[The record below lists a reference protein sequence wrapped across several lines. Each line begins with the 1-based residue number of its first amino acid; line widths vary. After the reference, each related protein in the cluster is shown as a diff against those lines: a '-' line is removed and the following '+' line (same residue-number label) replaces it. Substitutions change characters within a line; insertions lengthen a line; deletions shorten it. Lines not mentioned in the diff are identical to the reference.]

1 MGFSFVHTRDTGMLR
16 SNREPYPEHSGSFLR
31 ETQMVAI
38 ASSTNFLLLA
48 QTERQKGMEEMHA
61 FEDNL
66 RHARGS
72 ASTLCVCLFTIM
84 RLSYRACWLRVIFSK
99 RHRRPSIIY
108 LSKFIIDCIRRMYNY
123 HIYARRFGHR
133 ARVELQRG
141 SAVIECRSLNFDLS
155 ISFYLLDIVIR
166 EL

>member
-1 MGFSFVHTRDTGMLR
+1 MSFYNNEALV
-16 SNREPYPEHSGSFLR
+16 SGLLVACIFF
-31 ETQMVAI
+31 EKTQEAI
-38 ASSTNFLLLA
+38 L
-48 QTERQKGMEEMHA
+48 
-61 FEDNL
+61 
-66 RHARGS
+66 
-72 ASTLCVCLFTIM
+72 
-84 RLSYRACWLRVIFSK
+84 
-99 RHRRPSIIY
+99 IY

-133 ARVELQRG
+133 ASVELQRG